1 MESGLRLE
9 SLERYAPATL
19 IVGVSGDLL
28 EVGRALGRNGEK
40 IGLLSRNAQLLNRY
54 KERLEEFGVECQAFV
69 ADVTESHGVLNAIM
83 KFSEWSPRVDRM
95 IYNVG
100 VLSTERAEKVTEG
113 ELARVMGANFFGFV
127 NCFQLIQPMFQRLGH
142 GHAVVMSSA
151 AAMNPDG
158 QPVAYAAS
166 KASLRI
172 FLKALRR
179 ELAGKHI
186 TLTELFL
193 GQVKIGEEGRDLT
206 CEEIVDGLM
215 RVLVDKP
222 DEFLVGQRP

>member
-1 MESGLRLE
+1 ME
-9 SLERYAPATL
+9 SLEHATPATL

-40 IGLLSRNAQLLNRY
+40 IGLLSRNTQLLYRY
-54 KERLEEFGVECQAFV
+54 KERLEEFGVTCEAFV
-69 ADVTESHGVLNAIM
+69 ADVTESQGVLNALM
-83 KFSEWSPRVDRM
+83 RFSAWSPRVDRF

-100 VLSTERAEKVTEG
+100 VLSTERAENVTEG

-127 NCFQLIQPMFQRLGH
+127 NCFHLIQPMFQRLGH

-151 AAMNPDG
+151 SAMNPDE

-179 ELAGKHI
+179 ELAGKNI

-193 GQVKIGEEGRDLT
+193 GQIQVGGATRDLT

-215 RVLVDKP
+215 RVIVDRP
-222 DEFLVGQRP
+222 DEYLVGQRQ

>member
-9 SLERYAPATL
+9 YLERHAPATL

-28 EVGRALGRNGEK
+28 EVARALGRNGEK
-40 IGLLSRNAQLLNRY
+40 IGLLSRNAHLLNRY
-54 KERLEEFGVECQAFV
+54 KERLEEFGVDCQAFV

-83 KFSEWSPRVDRM
+83 KFSDWSPRVDRM

-100 VLSTERAEKVTEG
+100 VLSTERAERVTEG

-127 NCFQLIQPMFQRLGH
+127 NCFQLVQPMFQRLGH
-142 GHAVVMSSA
+142 GHVVAMSSA
-151 AAMNPDG
+151 AAMNPDE

-179 ELAGKHI
+179 ELAGKNI

-193 GQVKIGEEGRDLT
+193 GQVRVGEEGRDLT
-206 CEEIVDGLM
+206 CEEIVEGLM

-222 DEFLVGQRP
+222 DEFLVGQRM